1 VNRVRAHTGPLW
13 PYLVLIA
20 VPFVGFVLPDLIS
33 GRLIITGDNLQ
44 QNYPLHV
51 LVGDMLRHGQLPFW
65 NQYIFSGTP
74 LMADFNAGAFY
85 PLMGFFVALPDR
97 AAWIATEVVL
107 FSGIGIS
114 MYVFLRALKLSTMA
128 CVVAAATFAFAG
140 PVLSQVN
147 HVDMTEGFL
156 AIPWM
161 LLAVHHIVR
170 DGRWRW
176 SILLG
181 IAFASVILAGAPEA
195 MLDEALLVLAFA
207 VMSAGLN
214 AQRWWRVLSRGATGA
229 VLALSLA
236 AIQWLP
242 GLEAIRNSQRGSGVF
257 AAAGSFPNPF
267 NILWLVPYINGGY
280 GHLGEAQFFS
290 QYNLPEVGVYLGI
303 LPLVA
308 VITLLH
314 PRWPSRIGPRD
325 RLTWYVVGVFGY
337 LLALGS
343 NTPLEHLFNSLPL
356 YGHQRLQSRN
366 MITVATAACVLFA
379 GWLDRSERPQV
390 GDAMTRYERV
400 MGLVPF
406 GLLAALGVWTLISP
420 AGVVQ
425 TFAGI
430 SIRPSIASTV
440 REAVLI
446 ALLFCAGAA
455 AVVWLRARLSTSWWR
470 WVAAVFVA
478 VDLGVM
484 ALTSQLTNSPP
495 NDLLSGSTPVQQLMA
510 AHLPA
515 GSRLVNYDPQTYDS
529 YPGSPQGIPDLNIIP
544 RLPSVSGYASIVNG
558 TYENATHTHT
568 QNDLDLGQ
576 LSSGALDQLNL
587 REVVS
592 LPEYFLVPLAAVP
605 DATDSITQVQENFGT
620 DPVLPRGYGADYN
633 DTAYPFYPGDR
644 PGVSAGRSE
653 SWFFGEPLGP
663 TAATVL
669 LSRPATAGTS
679 VRFGVLRADGSTRWG
694 RATAIPS
701 GATRATMA
709 LPSGTWVGLSLQV
722 LGGSIPSQRVVVTAE
737 GAPYE
742 LDGSLSSAL
751 RPGPWRVAG
760 FSQGFAVFT
769 SVRPSVSISAATT
782 GGRAVPVQVLS
793 SSTKSE
799 EIRVRA
805 PAGTVVIRSVA
816 WDPGWKGTV
825 SVNGGPAR
833 SVTVQSH
840 DLVQQIRVPPGDDL
854 VSFHYRPPHLLVA
867 SVLSIGSVIALLAL
881 FVGWVVVRRRRRD
894 GPTDVP
900 GASDVGAA
908 PVPEDQTPGQGDQG
922 AGEAGRHA
930 ADPEASVPSVLRP
943 GAP

>member
-1 VNRVRAHTGPLW
+1 MNRVRAHTGPLW

-20 VPFVGFVLPDLIS
+20 VPFFGFVLPDLIS

-85 PLMGFFVALPDR
+85 PLMGLFVALPDR
-97 AAWIATEVVL
+97 AAWIATEVIL

-161 LLAVHHIVR
+161 LLSVHHIVR

-176 SILLG
+176 SIVLG

-207 VMSAGLN
+207 VMSAGLD

-242 GLEAIRNSQRGSGVF
+242 GLEAIRNSQRGSGVV
-257 AAAGSFPNPF
+257 AAAGSFPRPF
-267 NILWLVPYINGGY
+267 SILWLVPYINGGY
-280 GHLGEAQFFS
+280 GRLGEAQFFS

-314 PRWPSRIGPRD
+314 PRFPSRIAPRD
-325 RLTWYVVGVFGY
+325 RLTWYAVGLFGY

-379 GWLDRSERPQV
+379 GWLDRSERPHA
-390 GDAMTRYERV
+390 GDAMTRYERL
-400 MGLVPF
+400 MGLAPF
-406 GLLAALGVWTLISP
+406 ALLAALGLWTLASP

-425 TFAGI
+425 TFAGV
-430 SIRPSIASTV
+430 SINPSIARTV

-455 AVVWLRARLSTSWWR
+455 AVVWLRAHLPTTSWR

-495 NDLLSGSTPVQQLMA
+495 NDLVSGTTPIQQLMA

-515 GSRLVNYDPQTYDS
+515 GSRMVSYDPQTYDS

-544 RLPSVSGYASIVNG
+544 QLPSVSGYASIVNG
-558 TYENATHTHT
+558 TYEDATHTHE
-568 QNDLDLGQ
+568 QDDLDLGQ
-576 LSSGALDQLNL
+576 LSSGTLNQLNL

-592 LPEYFLVPLAAVP
+592 LPEYFLVPLSTVP
-605 DATDSITQVQENFGT
+605 ASIGAITQVKENFGT
-620 DPVLPRGYGADYN
+620 DPVLARGYGADYN
-633 DTAYPFYPGDR
+633 DTGYPFYPGNR
-644 PGVSAGRSE
+644 PALSAGRTE

-663 TAATVL
+663 TSATVL
-669 LSRPATAGTS
+669 LSTSAQAGTS
-679 VRFGVLRADGSTRWG
+679 IRFGLLTADGSTRWG
-694 RATAIPS
+694 RSTVVRS
-701 GATRATMA
+701 GATQASAA
-709 LPSGTWVGLSLQV
+709 LPRGSWVGLSLQV
-722 LGGSIPSQRVVVTAE
+722 LAGSIGSDRVVITADS
-737 GAPYE
+737 APYE
-742 LDGSLSSAL
+742 LGGSLSSAL
-751 RPGPWRVAG
+751 VPGPWRVAG
-760 FSQGFAVFT
+760 FSQGYAVFT
-769 SVRPSVSISAATT
+769 SIKPSKPISAVTA
-782 GGRAVPVQVLS
+782 GGRRVPVRVLS

-799 EIRVRA
+799 QVRVRA
-805 PAGTVVIRSVA
+805 PTASVVIRSVA
-816 WDPGWKGTV
+816 WDQGWKGTV

-833 SVTVQSH
+833 SVTVESH
-840 DLVQQIRVPPGDDL
+840 DLVQEIRLPAGDDL
-854 VSFHYRPPHLLVA
+854 VTFHYRPPHLLAA
-867 SVLSIGSVIALLAL
+867 SVLSVGAVVVLVGLL
-881 FVGWVVVRRRRRD
+881 VGWLIVRRRRR
-894 GPTDVP
+894 G
-900 GASDVGAA
+900 GAIA
-908 PVPEDQTPGQGDQG
+908 TPGDGESPSARETDGTPQHAIANQGG
-922 AGEAGRHA
+922 I
-930 ADPEASVPSVLRP
+930 ST
-943 GAP
+943 